1 MTLPTYQ
8 VAGDGPRLVLLN
20 GGMMTHAGWL
30 PIATVLEQH
39 FEVLRFDFR
48 GQLLSPASEEAPSP
62 GDLAGHARDVEALLD
77 EQGWDD
83 AHLVGTSFGALVA
96 LELAA
101 GRPQRAR
108 SLVLVAVADY
118 ETDDFR
124 EGSKTSR
131 RILRQILEGPEDA
144 RAAAREAFHEHLKE
158 NVFSAGYVSRHADEL
173 QTRKAQLGAVPE
185 YWFAGVDA
193 LVGML
198 EGFDLRP
205 KLGSVDCP
213 VLVMTAENDRVMPP
227 ERSAE
232 LARTLGA
239 EHVVHA
245 QSGHAVVTEDPHWV
259 AKQCLEFLR
268 ELEDD

>member
-1 MTLPTYQ
+1 MTLPTHQ
-8 VAGDGPRLVLLN
+8 VAGDGPPLVLLN

-39 FEVLRFDFR
+39 FTVLRFDFR
-48 GQLLSPASEEAPSP
+48 GQLLSPASEEAPIP

-83 AHLVGTSFGALVA
+83 AHLVGTSFGGLVA

-101 GRPQRAR
+101 SRPERVR
-108 SLVLVAVADY
+108 SLVLVAVADH
-118 ETDDFR
+118 ETETFR

-131 RILRQILEGPEDA
+131 RILRQVVDGQGDA
-144 RAAAREAFHEHLKE
+144 RAAAREAFHEHVKE
-158 NVFSAGYVSRHADEL
+158 SVFSPDYATRAADEL

-193 LVGML
+193 LIGLL

-205 KLGSVDCP
+205 KLASVDCP
-213 VLVMTAENDRVMPP
+213 ALLMTAANDLVMPP
-227 ERSAE
+227 ELSAE
-232 LARTLGA
+232 LARALGA
-239 EHVVHA
+239 ENVVHPT
-245 QSGHAVVTEDPHWV
+245 SGHAVVTEDPHWV
-259 AKQCLEFLR
+259 AQHALEFLR
-268 ELEDD
+268 DLEDG